1 MKNFGFTLA
10 EVLITLGVIGL
21 VAAITIPS
29 IIQHYQKQQTIS
41 QLKKVYTVLN
51 QAFKMAEVD
60 NGSFETWDAYTN
72 ANRVEYINKYFKPY
86 LKVIKVCNDYIE
98 CGYSKNKPWVKP
110 ILKTPIGHEIMSNSL
125 ILSDGTYL
133 NFHSSSYPIVVDLNG
148 AKNPNQLSRDVFIFS
163 IDKSGIK
170 PYGNYSNG
178 SYYYCSKNSVNV
190 NDNGQLCAAK
200 IISDG
205 WKIADDYPW

>member
-10 EVLITLGVIGL
+10 EILITLGVIG
-21 VAAITIPS
+21 VVSAITIPS
-29 IIQHYQKQQTIS
+29 IIQHYQKQQTVS

-60 NGSFETWDAYTN
+60 NGSFETWDAYTD

-86 LKVIKVCNDYIE
+86 LKVIKVCNNYIE
-98 CGYSKNKPWVKP
+98 CGYSKNNPWVKP
-110 ILKTPIGHEIMSNSL
+110 ILKTPIGHEIKSNSL

-133 NFHSSSYPIVVDLNG
+133 DFHSSSYPIVVDLNG
-148 AKNPNQLSRDVFIFS
+148 ATNPNQLSRDVFIFK

-170 PYGNYSNG
+170 PYGVTYN
-178 SYYYCSKNSVNV
+178 YYCSKNNTDV
-190 NDNGQLCAAK
+190 NDNGQHCAGK

>member
-10 EVLITLGVIGL
+10 EVLITLGVIG
-21 VAAITIPS
+21 VVSAITIPS
-29 IIQHYQKQQTIS
+29 IIQHYQKQQTVS

-60 NGSFETWDAYTN
+60 NGSFETWDAYTS

-86 LKVIKVCNDYIE
+86 LKVIKVCNNYSE
-98 CGYSKNKPWVKP
+98 CGYSKKNPWVKP

-125 ILSDGTYL
+125 ILFDGTYL
-133 NFHSSSYPIVVDLNG
+133 DFHSSSYPIVVDLNG
-148 AKNPNQLSRDVFIFS
+148 AKNPNQLSRDVFIFK

-170 PYGNYSNG
+170 PYGVKYN
-178 SYYYCSKNSVNV
+178 YYCSKNNTDV
-190 NDNGQLCAAK
+190 NDNGQVCAGK